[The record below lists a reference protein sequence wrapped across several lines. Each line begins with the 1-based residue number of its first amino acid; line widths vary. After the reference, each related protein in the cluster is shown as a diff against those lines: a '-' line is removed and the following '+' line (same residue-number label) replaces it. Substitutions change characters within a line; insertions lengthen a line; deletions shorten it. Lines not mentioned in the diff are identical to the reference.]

1 MITKKRLAQI
11 IGLITLVLLLLHFTY
26 VSIISN
32 WNAFYTPSTES
43 LKNIPEE
50 FEYCHKSAEF
60 NGNFPIRDIDT
71 NEIIH
76 NNRGFF
82 NLLPVTHMMYIEGSV
97 ERKSITYRKWSYF
110 IPLGTLEFPC
120 GQLGWP

>member
-1 MITKKRLAQI
+1 MITKKRIAQI
-11 IGLITLVLLLLHFTY
+11 IGLITLVLFVLHFTFISI
-26 VSIISN
+26 VSGGVQV
-32 WNAFYTPSTES
+32 YTPSTES
-43 LKNIPEE
+43 LKNIPQE
-50 FEYCHKSAEF
+50 FEYCHKSAEVT
-60 NGNFPIRDIDT
+60 T
-71 NEIIH
+71 NHHARNIG

-82 NLLPVTHMMYIEGSV
+82 NLLPVTHIMYIEGSV